1 MTTSTFSN
9 TESKDLSSTAGRLS
23 LCLFLF
29 LFLLTLLLTLLALAL
44 VFVPLG
50 VVVDWYS
57 ITFFGWEIDTLT
69 QALPLMALGLLLG
82 ICAWSTAKS
91 MAHLLKSLQ

>member
-23 LCLFLF
+23 LCLFL
-29 LFLLTLLLTLLALAL
+29 LPLTLLLTLLTLAL

>member
-1 MTTSTFSN
+1 MTTSTFSD
-9 TESKDLSSTAGRLS
+9 TESKNLSSTAGRLS
-23 LCLFLF
+23 LCLF

>member
-9 TESKDLSSTAGRLS
+9 TESNDLSSTAGRLS

-29 LFLLTLLLTLLALAL
+29 PLTLLLTLLTLAL
-44 VFVPLG
+44 IFVPLG